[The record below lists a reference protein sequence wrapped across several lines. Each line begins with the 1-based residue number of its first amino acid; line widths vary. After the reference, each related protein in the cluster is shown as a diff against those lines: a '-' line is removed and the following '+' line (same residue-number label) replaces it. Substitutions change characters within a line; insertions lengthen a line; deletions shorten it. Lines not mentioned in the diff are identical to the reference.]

1 MQGFDAMVR
10 RAARARVPAVGVA
23 LVLLVGSGGNA
34 VACPPAP
41 ARLVIATDQQVGGG
55 LDADGSVN
63 KAIGLYLDQVG
74 HAAGRFRVE
83 QRVYDYAAAGG
94 GWDGARCL
102 ENANAHVRHAD
113 EVAVV
118 GPMHS
123 GCAAI
128 EVPVTNR
135 APTGPLVMVSNAA
148 TKPGLTKA
156 EDPGEPGMYYPTGKR
171 SFARTVAPT
180 TCRPPPTRG
189 WRGTSASVRVYV
201 LHDSWTYGQGMARF
215 FAAHARRN
223 GITVIADS
231 GWDPEASS
239 YTDLFQTIKA
249 SRPDAVYFAG

>member
-1 MQGFDAMVR
+1 
-10 RAARARVPAVGVA
+10 
-23 LVLLVGSGGNA
+23 
-34 VACPPAP
+34 
-41 ARLVIATDQQVGGG
+41 
-55 LDADGSVN
+55 
-63 KAIGLYLDQVG
+63 
-74 HAAGRFRVE
+74 
-83 QRVYDYAAAGG
+83 
-94 GWDGARCL
+94 L

-171 SFARTVAPT
+171 SFARTVAPDDVQAAADA
-180 TCRPPPTRG
+180 RLARDLG
-189 WRGTSASVRVYV
+189 IRRVYV

-249 SRPDAVYFAG
+249 SRPDAVYFAGVSWNNGAQLIRDKVAVLGDNTDVKVLAPDGFTGDPAFDRLPQAQGMS